1 MSSQRRINASR
12 ANGAK
17 SQGPVTPEGK
27 ARSAQN
33 SLRHGIL
40 AQTILLKAES
50 QPAFTDLVTSL
61 ESIFVP
67 SNAFETQQI
76 DAMAAARWRSM
87 RIWAIETAGLEH
99 ETAQIKDPNITPPTR
114 SHLALV
120 KVNGE
125 AHTSDLLGRYEARYE
140 RQYAR
145 SFHLLLNYRKNQEI
159 LSPNAPPPPPPPIAS
174 PPPIAPTP
182 IVETAVPPIP
192 APAPT
197 STPIQPNATVPNEPN
212 PISGHWSKRLR
223 KLHRQQAQ
231 AA

>member
-40 AQTILLKAES
+40 AQTIVLKAES

-145 SFHLLLNYRKNQEI
+145 SFHLLLKYRNNKEI
-159 LSPNAPPPPPPPIAS
+159 LSPTAPPPPPPIAAPPPVPAQPIP
-174 PPPIAPTP
+174 PPPIVENAQAP
-182 IVETAVPPIP
+182 VP
-192 APAPT
+192 AP
-197 STPIQPNATVPNEPN
+197 QPNATVPNEPN